1 MVRDIDFEI
10 EEISDLVKKE
20 EKGDEI
26 AKRRYNSIENDLRAV
41 AGMYAKVK
49 IRHFDGKKH

>member
-1 MVRDIDFEI
+1 MWFR
-10 EEISDLVKKE
+10 L
-20 EKGDEI
+20 GYCPEI